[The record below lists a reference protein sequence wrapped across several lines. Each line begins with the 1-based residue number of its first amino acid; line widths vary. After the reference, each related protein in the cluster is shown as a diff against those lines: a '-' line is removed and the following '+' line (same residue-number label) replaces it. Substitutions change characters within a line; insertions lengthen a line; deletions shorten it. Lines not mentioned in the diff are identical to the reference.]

1 MGATL
6 TPRRPQPPRMQERA
20 KRRGEKQR
28 VHSGDS
34 VEDDVLG
41 VGKIEKI
48 DGGLMTI
55 IFGSGDTMEVSRCVT
70 AVTAVPTVSESGVR
84 TGVSIAAE
92 RGVRTCQQ
100 LLEKVLVQCVLTV
113 CQR

>member
-55 IFGSGDTMEVSRCVT
+55 IFGSGDTTQWRS
-70 AVTAVPTVSESGVR
+70 AGV
-84 TGVSIAAE
+84 
-92 RGVRTCQQ
+92 
-100 LLEKVLVQCVLTV
+100 
-113 CQR
+113 